1 MLNINLSRVGTSIS
15 QHVTQCGR
23 PVMKLSICT
32 FCGHSVLKHNSIF
45 FEYFLCNWLTI
56 VVVVSHF
63 TSRLDLLS
71 YIHEH
76 IFQTVRINLVS
87 AYERNS

>member
-23 PVMKLSICT
+23 PVMKLPICV
-32 FCGHSVLKHNSIF
+32 FHGHSILKHNSIF
-45 FEYFLCNWLTI
+45 FEYFLYSWLI

-76 IFQTVRINLVS
+76 IFQTV
-87 AYERNS
+87 